1 MSAHADM
8 SILSLVLNASVLV
21 QIVML
26 VLLGISVASWTG
38 IFRKGFSIREEK
50 KLTVAFEDAFWTD
63 GDLGALYRALQQC
76 LGQQQQAWLAGHWLN
91 PETNS

>member
-50 KLTVAFEDAFWTD
+50 KAYGGF
-63 GDLGALYRALQQC
+63 
-76 LGQQQQAWLAGHWLN
+76 
-91 PETNS
+91 